1 MLAVLLR
8 GQLCYEGKDNL
19 CLAGGLIGR
28 DELKSKKHPALGSLF
43 LTHLI
48 TRPVECYPGYKLLP
62 SQGCLLCT
70 TSMSGNW
77 G

>member
-48 TRPVECYPGYKLLP
+48 TRPVEF
-62 SQGCLLCT
+62 
-70 TSMSGNW
+70 
-77 G
+77 